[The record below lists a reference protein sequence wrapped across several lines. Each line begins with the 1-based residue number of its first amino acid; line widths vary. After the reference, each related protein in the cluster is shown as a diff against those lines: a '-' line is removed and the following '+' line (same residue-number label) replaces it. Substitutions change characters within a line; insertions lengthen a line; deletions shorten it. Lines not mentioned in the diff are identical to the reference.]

1 MDFSAIVILLALK
14 RLDSEV
20 NCCSHV
26 TAASGTAWKQ
36 GQLDFTGAQM
46 VLTLKLISLASA
58 YQDGL
63 RSDQV
68 LVPFSC
74 NAERLAKRSLAA

>member
-1 MDFSAIVILLALK
+1 MH
-14 RLDSEV
+14 R
-20 NCCSHV
+20 SHV

-63 RSDQV
+63 RPDEVSSYAIAILQHIGSI
-68 LVPFSC
+68 LLLQQLC
-74 NAERLAKRSLAA
+74 QHI